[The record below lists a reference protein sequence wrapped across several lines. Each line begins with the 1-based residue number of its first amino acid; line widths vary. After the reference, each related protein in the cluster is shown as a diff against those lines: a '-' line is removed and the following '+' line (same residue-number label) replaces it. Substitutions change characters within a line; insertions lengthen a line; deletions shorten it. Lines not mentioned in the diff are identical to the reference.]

1 MLIRYLAGM
10 AAPGTNIVEYASPA
24 VRVVAGWR
32 TRVITGI
39 IAGVAAYASAYVVGP
54 IGIFPVALIAGL
66 IVGWLS
72 ARAATTHLAW
82 ASISGNLIAVAS
94 LFTVSASVGLLN
106 GNISLGQVEWSFIPF
121 LVILMT
127 AIFVVPGLLGCLL
140 VWEGRKPAPSDADRP
155 AK

>member
-1 MLIRYLAGM
+1 M
-10 AAPGTNIVEYASPA
+10 AAPGTNIVEYASSA
-24 VRVVAGWR
+24 VRGAAGWR
-32 TRVITGI
+32 TRVVAGI
-39 IAGVAAYASAYVVGP
+39 IAGVAAYASAYVLGP
-54 IGIFPVALIAGL
+54 LGIFPVALIAGL

-72 ARAATTHLAW
+72 ARATTTHLAW

-106 GNISLGQVEWSFIPF
+106 GNISLGHVEWSFMPV

-127 AIFVVPGLLGCLL
+127 AIFVAPGLLGCLW
-140 VWEGRKPAPSDADRP
+140 VWEGRKSAPWDADRP